1 MTLGRPF
8 SSPLQLF
15 SIFPASVII
24 HSLVLELF
32 EVAPRAAFV
41 SSSLLIGRAI
51 NPKIHFFLIV
61 VRLTVRRSVPDDAGH
76 HHVYVIPS
84 AVDYQ
89 DAVLYKSAAVPRV
102 RRAPAHPVRRA
113 STDLQRA
120 AAVSVDVDCFLL
132 LNFHPEI
139 IFRKITSNKKFMK
152 TKKNSKNFLIKNIF
166 L

>member
-1 MTLGRPF
+1 MTRTVRPF

-32 EVAPRAAFV
+32 AIAPRAASV

-51 NPKIHFFLIV
+51 NPKIHFFV
-61 VRLTVRRSVPDDAGH
+61 AVRLTVRRSVPDDAGH

-89 DAVLYKSAAVPRV
+89 DAALYKSDAVPV
-102 RRAPAHPVRRA
+102 RRAPTPVRRV
-113 STDLQRA
+113 STDLLRA

-139 IFRKITSNKKFMK
+139 IFRKITSNKK
-152 TKKNSKNFLIKNIF
+152 L
-166 L
+166 

>member
-32 EVAPRAAFV
+32 AIAPRAASV
-41 SSSLLIGRAI
+41 SSSLLTGRAT
-51 NPKIHFFLIV
+51 NPKIHFSVV

-152 TKKNSKNFLIKNIF
+152 TKKNSKIFLIKNIF